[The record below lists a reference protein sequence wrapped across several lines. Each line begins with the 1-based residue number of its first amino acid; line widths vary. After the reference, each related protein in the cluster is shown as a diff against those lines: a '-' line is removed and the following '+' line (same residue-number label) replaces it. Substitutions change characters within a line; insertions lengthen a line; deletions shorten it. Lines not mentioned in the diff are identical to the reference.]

1 MIQTEK
7 RCYCG
12 QVFRALDNGGEK
24 IIEGHAAVFE
34 QIADIGGIFFE
45 VIDRNAFDGTDFKDV
60 PLFVNHD
67 CGQIPLARSRRNNG
81 NSSMTLSVD
90 DTGLAVRARLD
101 VDNNPAAKMLYSSV
115 ERGDLDGMSFAFV
128 VDAEEWL
135 DLDSDM
141 PTRRIKKIGKVFEVS
156 AVNFPA
162 YEGTDIHARAAADT
176 LDCAKKA
183 LENARGFSLDN
194 DSALELELYK
204 LKNCIL
210 GGF

>member
-1 MIQTEK
+1 MNQTEK
-7 RCYCG
+7 RCYTG
-12 QVFRALDNGGEK
+12 HEFRALDSDNEK

-81 NSSMTLSVD
+81 NSSMTLTVD

-101 VDNNPAAKMLYSSV
+101 VDNNPAAKTLFASI

-128 VDAEEWL
+128 VDAEEWQ

-156 AVNFPA
+156 AVNYPA
-162 YEGTDIHARAAADT
+162 YNTDIHARA
-176 LDCAKKA
+176 LNA
-183 LENARGFSLDN
+183 LENAKRALDNARVHSLEN
-194 DSALELELYK
+194 DSANELELYK
-204 LKNCIL
+204 LKNRIL